1 MALAH
6 LSGAWTRILVLPLCA
21 GARPGPLWWP
31 GSGPQHHP
39 VQSAPLH
46 PSRPSQRPP
55 GHPSGGR
62 PPPIVL
68 RARGHAHFETWGSSP
83 GTDPGGPWGS
93 GVSPPAHRGCRGRGA
108 EAPQGDGHLCS
119 QGQNEED
126 RLPVHALQLGPL
138 RVEAR
143 LQPAPLAGRVWHHPG
158 GKAGQSCVR
167 ACWAARLAT
176 HPPVSPSFCWQS

>member
-1 MALAH
+1 MRSSSVRGSPARALVVAGRWASAPPCPVSSSSPPPPA
-6 LSGAWTRILVLPLCA
+6 LLRGLRVTPLGAALLPLCCGHAVTFTWRLGAAVREQTREGPGEVESPRRSIVAA
-21 GARPGPLWWP
+21 GGG
-31 GSGPQHHP
+31 GSG
-39 VQSAPLH
+39 S
-46 PSRPSQRPP
+46 
-55 GHPSGGR
+55 
-62 PPPIVL
+62 
-68 RARGHAHFETWGSSP
+68 
-83 GTDPGGPWGS
+83 
-93 GVSPPAHRGCRGRGA
+93 GA

-158 GKAGQSCVR
+158 GKAGQSRGR

>member
-1 MALAH
+1 MRSSSVRGSPARALVVAGRWASAPPCPVSSSSPPPPPFSEA
-6 LSGAWTRILVLPLCA
+6 SGSPLWGLPSSHCAAGTRSRSL
-21 GARPGPLWWP
+21 GDSEQQSGNRPGRALGKWSLPAGPSWLLGEG
-31 GSGPQHHP
+31 GSG
-39 VQSAPLH
+39 S
-46 PSRPSQRPP
+46 
-55 GHPSGGR
+55 
-62 PPPIVL
+62 
-68 RARGHAHFETWGSSP
+68 
-83 GTDPGGPWGS
+83 
-93 GVSPPAHRGCRGRGA
+93 GA

-158 GKAGQSCVR
+158 GKAGQSRGR